1 VTNSGADLGEMSKS
15 AERISFDPK
24 PLKEVADGTS
34 SSPIPAV
41 CKSTFLAFGAR
52 RKLNNGYQAKD
63 A

>member
-1 VTNSGADLGEMSKS
+1 MSKS

-24 PLKEVADGTS
+24 PLKEGGGWHIVVT
-34 SSPIPAV
+34 IPAV

-52 RKLNNGYQAKD
+52 QKLNNGYQAKD